1 MKKLLLLLSLF
12 VFTSTI
18 AQEEEVSGQM
28 QSDVYNKWSID
39 VNGGLSRPTTPFMPG
54 YYVKDLS
61 FFHVDLGAR
70 YMFNPKFGMKVDF
83 GYDSF
88 ENPTDVPEFKSQYY
102 RANIQGVLNIG
113 RALNFEEFTQSFN
126 IQAHGGLGYSFM
138 TSDGFEGEDNM
149 TNVLIGLTGQYKLSE
164 KVALNADFT
173 MINNIRQHYTFD
185 GTSGFGNVP
194 DNRGF
199 NGTLYNATLGLSIY
213 LGSNDMHADWA
224 YEMQDERQ
232 AELEDRIAEMETMM
246 NDTDRDGVP
255 DYLDVENNTTNGVA
269 VDSKGRAIDLNNNG
283 VPDELERYVE
293 TKTKE
298 AIATSNGTSGVSG
311 GRSGKTPLELINQGY
326 VNIFFDTDSFDP
338 KSSSTNDLYFVI
350 NYLKD
355 NPSATADI
363 IGTADTRGSS
373 EYNQQL
379 SAKRAERVKS
389 IVEKA
394 GIAGSRLTI
403 VPQGEDSLG
412 EGSANLSL
420 VRKVTFK
427 IK

>member
-12 VFTSTI
+12 ILTSAI
-18 AQEEEVSGQM
+18 AQEEEVNGEM
-28 QSDVYNKWSID
+28 QSSVYNRWSID
-39 VNGGLSRPTTPFMPG
+39 INGGLSRPTTPFLPG
-54 YYVKDLS
+54 YYVEDLS

-88 ENPTDVPEFKSQYY
+88 ENPKDVLPFKSQYY
-102 RANIQGVLNIG
+102 RVNLQGVLNVG

-138 TSDGFEGEDNM
+138 NSNNFDGNDNM
-149 TNVLIGLTGQYKLSE
+149 TNVLIGLTGQYKLTE

-185 GTSGFGNVP
+185 GASGFGNVP
-194 DNRGF
+194 DDRGF
-199 NGTLYNATLGLSIY
+199 NGTLYNATIGLSIY
-213 LGSNDMHADWA
+213 LGSNDVHADWA

-232 AELEDRIAEMETMM
+232 AEMEDRMAEIETMM

-269 VDSKGRAIDLNNNG
+269 VDAKGRAIDLNNNG
-283 VPDELERYVE
+283 IPDELERYVE
-293 TKTKE
+293 AKTKE
-298 AIATSNGTSGVSG
+298 AVAVSNETNGTTG
-311 GRSGKTPLELINQGY
+311 GRGNKSPLELINQGY
-326 VNIFFDTDSFDP
+326 INIFFDTDSFDP

-350 NYLKD
+350 NYLRD
-355 NPSATADI
+355 NPTATADI
-363 IGTADTRGSS
+363 IGTADTRGSN
-373 EYNQQL
+373 EYNNEL
-379 SAKRAERVKS
+379 SRKRAERVKS

-394 GIAGSRLTI
+394 GIAGSRMTI
-403 VPQGEDSLG
+403 IPQGEDTLG
-412 EGSANLSL
+412 EGAANLSL
-420 VRKVTFK
+420 VRKVAFK

>member
-12 VFTSTI
+12 VLTSAI
-18 AQEEEVSGQM
+18 AQEEEVNGAM
-28 QSDVYNKWSID
+28 QSSIYNKWSID
-39 VNGGLSRPTTPFMPG
+39 INGGLSRPTTPFLPG
-54 YYVKDLS
+54 YYVEDLS

-70 YMFNPKFGMKVDF
+70 YMFNPKFGMKMDF

-88 ENPTDVPEFKSQYY
+88 ENPKDVLAFKSQYY
-102 RANIQGVLNIG
+102 RVNLQGVLNVG

-138 TSDGFEGEDNM
+138 TSNNFDGEDNM
-149 TNVLIGLTGQYKLSE
+149 ANVLIGLTGQYKLSE

-185 GTSGFGNVP
+185 GASGFGNLP
-194 DNRGF
+194 DDRGF

-232 AELEDRIAEMETMM
+232 AEMEDRMAEIETMM

-269 VDSKGRAIDLNNNG
+269 VDAKGRAIDLNNNG
-283 VPDELERYVE
+283 IPDELERYVE
-293 TKTKE
+293 AKTKE
-298 AIATSNGTSGVSG
+298 AVAVSNGTNGSSG
-311 GRSGKTPLELINQGY
+311 GRANKSPLELINQGY
-326 VNIFFDTDSFDP
+326 INIFFDTDSFDP

-350 NYLKD
+350 NYLRD
-355 NPSATADI
+355 NPSASAEI
-363 IGTADTRGSS
+363 IGTADTRGTN
-373 EYNQQL
+373 EYNQKL

-394 GIAGSRLTI
+394 GIDGSRMTI
-403 VPQGEDSLG
+403 VPQGEANLG
-412 EGSANLSL
+412 DGSANLSL

>member
-12 VFTSTI
+12 VLTTAI
-18 AQEEEVSGQM
+18 AQEEEVNGDM
-28 QSDVYNKWSID
+28 QSSVYNKWSID
-39 VNGGLSRPTTPFMPG
+39 VNGGLSKPTTPFMPG
-54 YYVKDLS
+54 YFVDTFS

-70 YMFNPKFGMKVDF
+70 YMFNPKFGMKLDF

-88 ENPTDVPEFKSQYY
+88 ENPKDVLAFKSQYF
-102 RANIQGVLNIG
+102 RTNLQGVINLG
-113 RALNFEEFTQSFN
+113 RMLNFEEFTESFN
-126 IQAHGGLGYSFM
+126 IQAHGGVGYSFL
-138 TSDGFEGEDNM
+138 TSDGFDGEDNM
-149 TNVLIGLTGQYKLSE
+149 ANVLIGLTGQYKLSE

-173 MINNIRQHYTFD
+173 MINNIRQNYTFD

-199 NGTLYNATLGLSIY
+199 NSTLYNATVGLSIY

-224 YEMQDERQ
+224 YEMQDEKQ
-232 AELEDRIAEMETMM
+232 AELEDRMGEIETML

-255 DYLDVENNTTNGVA
+255 DYLDVENNTTNGVT
-269 VDSKGRAIDLNNNG
+269 VDAKGRAIDLNNNG
-283 VPDELERYVE
+283 IPDELERYVE

-298 AIATSNGTSGVSG
+298 AVATSNGTAGSG
-311 GRSGKTPLELINQGY
+311 GRGNKSPLELINQGY
-326 VNIFFDTDSFDP
+326 INIFFDTDSFDP

-355 NPSATADI
+355 NPSATVDI
-363 IGTADTRGSS
+363 IGSADTRGSS
-373 EYNQQL
+373 EYNNQL
-379 SAKRAERVKS
+379 SAKRAERVKT

-394 GIAGSRLTI
+394 GIDGSRMSI
-403 VPQGEDSLG
+403 FPQGEDNLG
-412 EGSANLSL
+412 DGAANLSL